1 MESLKKYPKP
11 FVTVDC
17 VIFGYSND
25 RISVLLLNRKEEP
38 FANTWTLPGGFLRL
52 EETFVEAAQRVL
64 SNKTGIND
72 VFLEQLCSFDAPNR
86 DPRGRVLSVAYFA
99 LVNPAKFEIIAGS
112 AANDVQWFDWKNCPD
127 LGFDHAEILQVAV
140 NRLKSKILWQ
150 PIGFELLD
158 PQFSMSELQTLYET
172 IEETKFDRRN
182 FYKRIME
189 FDILNKVGIRKD
201 GGRKRPADLFEF
213 DKTGSSKSPK
223 EGLLQLRF

>member
-11 FVTVDC
+11 SVTVDC

-25 RISVLLLNRKEEP
+25 QISVLLLNRKEEP

-112 AANDVQWFDWKNCPD
+112 AANDVQWFDWKSCPD
-127 LGFDHAEILQVAV
+127 LGFDHAEILQVAI

-158 PQFSMSELQTLYET
+158 AQFSMSELQTLYET

-213 DKTGSSKSPK
+213 DKNKYNTLINN
-223 EGLLQLRF
+223 GLSFRI

>member
-1 MESLKKYPKP
+1 MESLRKYPKP
-11 FVTVDC
+11 SVTVDC

-25 RISVLLLNRKEEP
+25 QISVLLLNRKEEP

-72 VFLEQLCSFDAPNR
+72 VFLEQLCSFDAPDR

-112 AANDVQWFDWKNCPD
+112 AANDVQWFDWKNCPE
-127 LGFDHAEILQVAV
+127 LGFDHTEILQVAV
-140 NRLKSKILWQ
+140 NRLKTKILWQ
-150 PIGFELLD
+150 PIGFELLNA
-158 PQFSMSELQTLYET
+158 QFSMSELQTLYET

-213 DKTGSSKSPK
+213 DKNKYNTLINN
-223 EGLLQLRF
+223 GLSFKI